1 MMPARAKPPANLTAE
16 CPELTT
22 VAIADLGELLQVC
35 VDDAAMYRACA
46 ARHKALS
53 EWATQ

>member
-1 MMPARAKPPANLTAE
+1 MPLARAKPPANLTAE